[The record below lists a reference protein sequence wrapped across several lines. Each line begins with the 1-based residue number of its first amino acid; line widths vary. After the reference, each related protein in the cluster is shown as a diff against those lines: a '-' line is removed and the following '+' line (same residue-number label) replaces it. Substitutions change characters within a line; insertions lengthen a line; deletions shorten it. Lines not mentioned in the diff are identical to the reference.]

1 MVTGR
6 KSRSCTAAPNKRTKS
21 RRSGIQDDPDAPGVP
36 YMPISWDSF
45 GGNVGIY
52 IYIYIVKSTRDT
64 TRSVVESEGTF
75 IAQEKGKRPIGF
87 SLGREGSPLY
97 IYIYILSHGVSG

>member
-1 MVTGR
+1 MALMKDESHSAYR
-6 KSRSCTAAPNKRTKS
+6 RIFPDWANRNFLKKR
-21 RRSGIQDDPDAPGVP
+21 ILPV
-36 YMPISWDSF
+36 
-45 GGNVGIY
+45 
-52 IYIYIVKSTRDT
+52 VKSTRDT

-97 IYIYILSHGVSG
+97 IYIFIYCPMVCLGDRVRPRDPL